1 MSGHGQAG
9 ELVEF
14 ALQIDRA
21 IEKRAN
27 PLNRPRM
34 PARLLRNGAGQE
46 ITAAGVLLEG
56 AKESSMLKRIC
67 VSILMTGLLGSAAW
81 AADDPMVGDWKL
93 NPQKST
99 LTDVMKV
106 GSLGGNKYSFD
117 FGGGDPEIAVANGTD
132 QPGHFGIMIAVSVN
146 APNKWTVVRKKD
158 GKVLVTGVW
167 TLSEDGSTLNDH
179 FTAQR
184 ANGELTSLDYVYKR
198 RGGGSGFVGTWVS
211 SSEQV
216 NSVVVLKVRTW
227 DGDGLSF
234 ISQGGGGTKNVK
246 FDGQEYAN
254 VGAVVDG
261 VTASGQRLSDRKVE
275 ITDKISGKVRDR
287 QEINVS
293 PDGKRLTITMHIP
306 GRSELNIQVF
316 EREG

>member
-1 MSGHGQAG
+1 MAAD
-9 ELVEF
+9 V
-14 ALQIDRA
+14 
-21 IEKRAN
+21 
-27 PLNRPRM
+27 
-34 PARLLRNGAGQE
+34 LLRVKE
-46 ITAAGVLLEG
+46 I
-56 AKESSMLKRIC
+56 SMLKPVC
-67 VSILMTGLLGSAAW
+67 LLMLMASLLGSTAW
-81 AADDPMVGDWKL
+81 SADDPMVGDWKL

-106 GSLGGNKYSFD
+106 GNLGGNKYSFD
-117 FGGGDPEIAVANGTD
+117 FGGGGPEIAVADGTD
-132 QPGHFGIMIAVSVN
+132 QPGHFGIMIAVSVS

-167 TLSEDGSTLNDH
+167 TLSKDGSTLNDH
-179 FTAQR
+179 FTAAR
-184 ANGELTSLDYVYKR
+184 ANADSTSLDYVYKR